1 LLAVRDSA
9 TRHRRSHLAELATTM
24 ASAAVG
30 SAAVGYNFKSIPAVP
45 AAKDF
50 IDLVLSKTQRKTPTV
65 IHARYAIKTI
75 REFYMRKVKFAQQT
89 FHDRITGILESFPRL
104 EVRYC

>member
-1 LLAVRDSA
+1 
-9 TRHRRSHLAELATTM
+9 M
-24 ASAAVG
+24 AAAAIG
-30 SAAVGYNFKSIPAVP
+30 TAAVGYNFKSIPAVP

-65 IHARYAIKTI
+65 IHARYAIATI

-89 FHDRITGILESFPRL
+89 FHDRITAILEAFPRL
-104 EVRYC
+104 EVCPRLRAIFWLRRP